1 MISLPALGRDE
12 LWKLLIETV
21 HSLPMFKSHKRYV
34 EEIMIKE
41 TPGIS
46 PQELAV
52 QLNITLGEAI
62 VLLDE
67 IRGHTG
73 QAQTASDSEKPS
85 RTTIDKSLLDFSN

>member
-1 MISLPALGRDE
+1 MPVLGKDE

-67 IRGHTG
+67 IRGPDG
-73 QAQTASDSEKPS
+73 QNQTASHSEKPS
-85 RTTIDKSLLDFSN
+85 GTTIDKSLLDFSK

>member
-1 MISLPALGRDE
+1 LVLLGRDE

-34 EEIMIKE
+34 GEIMIKE

-67 IRGHTG
+67 IRGPTG
-73 QAQTASDSEKPS
+73 QDKTSSDSEKPS
-85 RTTIDKSLLDFSN
+85 RTTVDKSLMDFSK

>member
-1 MISLPALGRDE
+1 MPVLGRDE

-62 VLLDE
+62 VLLNE
-67 IRGHTG
+67 IRGHTVLNR
-73 QAQTASDSEKPS
+73 TSSDSEKPS
-85 RTTIDKSLLDFSN
+85 RTTIDKSLMDFSK